1 MAGVKYRDVVVLS
14 VIAVAVL
21 ALGRI
26 VELDLGQSA
35 TEAKQLYERL
45 SRGLAI
51 IDKLQFEMDD
61 VRRIVLYALYTR
73 DANRQL
79 QYVERS
85 RSIDAAV
92 ERLLE
97 EQSAVFSGTPT
108 LDHLDAVAREWKR
121 YLHVRDEMIG
131 LILEDSREESL
142 ALDEHDGTTRYR
154 EVRHALANLKASF
167 EADAQQRVAAAS
179 ARANRAT
186 TRLILLVF
194 SAVAAAAVGIY
205 LVYRRE
211 RTEQALCVS
220 ESRHRAIFDHAGAGI
235 VEVDENSRF
244 VAANERVCEIL
255 GYSSDQLLQMTA
267 RDVTAPE
274 DWARS
279 AELNAQLVD
288 GRVDRFE
295 HEKRHLRADGSRIWV
310 HVTASAIR
318 DANGRFLSGIATVID
333 ISARKSAEE
342 KIRASLCEKEVLLRE
357 VHHRVKNNLA
367 VISSL
372 LYLQSNYSA
381 DPQALGILRESQ
393 DRVQSMALVHESLY
407 RSTNLSAVGFR
418 EYVRRLAE
426 HLIATYR
433 ATTPAVR
440 LNLQMEPIELTIE
453 QAIPCGLLLNELVTN
468 VLKHAFRVERAP
480 ELTISGR
487 CDAEG
492 RCEIGVRDNGVG
504 LPDGVGGDQTLGLR
518 LVRLLATQ
526 LAADVSLRR
535 VDPGTEARVSFPLTL
550 KAQRSALT
558 AES

>member
-26 VELDLGQSA
+26 VELDLRQSA
-35 TEAKQLYERL
+35 TEAQQLYERF
-45 SRGLAI
+45 SRGHAI
-51 IDKLQFEMDD
+51 IDELQTEMEE
-61 VRRIVLYALYTR
+61 VRRIVLYALYTP

-92 ERLLE
+92 DRLLD
-97 EQSAVFSGTPT
+97 EQSAEFSGTTT
-108 LDHLDAVAREWKR
+108 LNHLDAVAREWKR

-131 LILEDSREESL
+131 LILENSLEESL
-142 ALDEHDGTTRYR
+142 ALDERDGTARYR
-154 EVRHALANLKASF
+154 DVRQALENLKANF
-167 EADAQQRVAAAS
+167 EADAQRQVAAAV
-179 ARANRAT
+179 ARADRAT
-186 TRLILLVF
+186 TRLMLLVF
-194 SAVAAAAVGIY
+194 GAVAAAAVGIY
-205 LVYRRE
+205 LVYRRK
-211 RTEQALCVS
+211 RTEQALRIS

-235 VEVDENSRF
+235 VEMDENIRF

-255 GYSSDQLLQMTA
+255 GHSREQLLQMTPH
-267 RDVTAPE
+267 DLTAPE
-274 DWARS
+274 DRARS

-295 HEKRHLRADGSRIWV
+295 HEQRYLRADGSRIWL

-318 DANGRFLSGIATVID
+318 DANGRFLNGIATVLD

-342 KIRASLCEKEVLLRE
+342 KIRASLYEKDLLLRE

-372 LYLQSNYSA
+372 LYLQSNDSTDA
-381 DPQALGILRESQ
+381 RAVGILQESQ
-393 DRVQSMALVHESLY
+393 DRVRSMAQVHESLY
-407 RSTNLSAVGFR
+407 RSTNLTAVEFR
-418 EYVRRLAE
+418 EYVGRLAE
-426 HLIATYR
+426 HLIAVYR
-433 ATTPAVR
+433 ATTPGVR
-440 LNLQMEPIELTIE
+440 LTLQMEPIELTIE
-453 QAIPCGLLLNELVTN
+453 QAIPCGLLLNELITN
-468 VLKHAFRVERAP
+468 ALKHALPVERAL

-535 VDPGTEARVSFPLTL
+535 VDPGTEAKVSFPL
-550 KAQRSALT
+550 AVRGQRLEVAV
-558 AES
+558 EG